1 MINCGPQTFW
11 RPVCSTYPEVCELL
25 PNQWMQTTAA
35 LKIWCIPAKTRNPP
49 KNLPCIYGLVSRSA
63 RTNRQNP
70 TNKQTDTRENW
81 RSNSTMNPLRF
92 HQSTNR
98 RKKNCFKSKQ
108 VQEQNHGEAIM
119 TTTVVLD
126 GNVAIGFDGNATRGN
141 PSSTHSTTV
150 LLDAHHSGNRSST
163 HSASV
168 LLDAH
173 HSPRKLRNRPRKL
186 RSSRT
191 PPWRLLDAHHGPRK
205 LRNRPRKLRSSR
217 TWRCRLLDAHP
228 GPQKLRNRPQ
238 KLRSSRTP
246 PRSVLTG
253 LVAHRQIETDKKRLL
268 RFHKSSQRFT
278 EHIWRALCAHEYLSY
293 KIKMILHLR
302 SYTYSSSVWRILSL
316 YILMQYPWE

>member
-1 MINCGPQTFW
+1 
-11 RPVCSTYPEVCELL
+11 
-25 PNQWMQTTAA
+25 
-35 LKIWCIPAKTRNPP
+35 
-49 KNLPCIYGLVSRSA
+49 
-63 RTNRQNP
+63 
-70 TNKQTDTRENW
+70 
-81 RSNSTMNPLRF
+81 MNPLRF

-150 LLDAHHSGNRSST
+150 LLDAHHSDNRSST

-173 HSPRKLRNRPRKL
+173 HS
-186 RSSRT
+186 
-191 PPWRLLDAHHGPRK
+191 PRK

-302 SYTYSSSVWRILSL
+302 SYTYSSSV
-316 YILMQYPWE
+316 